1 MKTVSMLWNTRRVV
15 YEQGKNWLHENSVL
29 GNTERL
35 ALSKGRLRLQ
45 GQFNSRKTA
54 SGLVITGSKGRL
66 RLQGQFNSRKTVS
79 VLVNTG
85 SSLGDTVGQATQ
97 SPATVRLDSQF
108 SSMRPVHR
116 LGNDMC
122 HKWMPP
128 PEREN
133 KEEIKKI
140 KVLFLTLLSIH
151 LWKGRKLLAGYCL
164 LYTSDAADES

>member
-1 MKTVSMLWNTRRVV
+1 MFLSQGRKRHTVHLTTCKQSIRCGLQGELSLSKGGIWLHCQFKFFNYMKTVGMLWNTRRVV

-45 GQFNSRKTA
+45 GQFNFRKTA
-54 SGLVITGSKGRL
+54 
-66 RLQGQFNSRKTVS
+66 S

-108 SSMRPVHR
+108 SSVRTVHR
-116 LGNDMC
+116 LG
-122 HKWMPP
+122 
-128 PEREN
+128 E
-133 KEEIKKI
+133 
-140 KVLFLTLLSIH
+140 
-151 LWKGRKLLAGYCL
+151 
-164 LYTSDAADES
+164 